1 VCSFSSFPYP
11 KTTAV
16 FAGRHS
22 KSNPSGFLDPLLL
35 LLLLLLLYQL
45 FMVSSEFFRISTIE
59 LEYLDASSQ
68 FIVCETKGFSPAALV
83 VEPLE
88 NAKYLW
94 IEIPVS

>member
-1 VCSFSSFPYP
+1 
-11 KTTAV
+11 
-16 FAGRHS
+16 
-22 KSNPSGFLDPLLL
+22 
-35 LLLLLLLYQL
+35 
-45 FMVSSEFFRISTIE
+45 MVSSEFFRISTIE

>member
-1 VCSFSSFPYP
+1 MCSFSSFPYP

-35 LLLLLLLYQL
+35 LLLLLYQL

-59 LEYLDASSQ
+59 LGYLDASSQ